1 VYLVGPEDSRK
12 VRAAAVRLHM
22 SAEPLSVTAGMLG
35 WLSAG
40 KNVDK
45 QSEKVAHDL
54 DEVAAVAD
62 GKPATRP
69 TALGV
74 HRLNEQ

>member
-1 VYLVGPEDSRK
+1 MGAG
-12 VRAAAVRLHM
+12 AA
-22 SAEPLSVTAGMLG
+22 TAGPAGELRELLPG
-35 WLSAG
+35 TPHEPSAC
-40 KNVDK
+40 KNVNK
-45 QSEKVAHDL
+45 QSGKVARDL